1 MKKQPLFGGCPLTL
15 FALERHVFFLY
26 IGFAM
31 HIAAVDV
38 AVVAMKNTVVI
49 IKNVIFC
56 PSGFI
61 K

>member
-1 MKKQPLFGGCPLTL
+1 
-15 FALERHVFFLY
+15 
-26 IGFAM
+26 M